1 VVCVRHAAVRTRI
14 AAAAGLLAVIAL
26 GTVAANVEWTRA
38 SGPPVTV
45 ALLQGNVPQE
55 LKWRDEVRT
64 RTLLDYRR
72 MILSAAARIV
82 VLPETAL
89 PAYLDQLP
97 ADYVQSLREHA
108 QQTGKDIVMGTVE
121 REFHGGDF
129 DYYNS
134 VVRIP
139 AGGGAAS
146 YRKRHLVAFGEY
158 IPPGFKWIL
167 AVLKIP
173 LSDFTAG
180 PATQPPL
187 EAGGVRL
194 GVAICYED
202 VYGGELVS
210 FLPSAQ
216 AFLNVSN
223 DAWFGDSFA
232 SEQHLQ
238 SSQMRA
244 LETGRWMVRST
255 NTGVTAA
262 IDERGRVV
270 ARLAAFTAGSVV
282 AGIVPRSG
290 MTPYARTGDAP
301 VVVIL
306 VVAIGVL
313 ALLARRR

>member
-1 VVCVRHAAVRTRI
+1 
-14 AAAAGLLAVIAL
+14 
-26 GTVAANVEWTRA
+26 
-38 SGPPVTV
+38 
-45 ALLQGNVPQE
+45 
-55 LKWRDEVRT
+55 
-64 RTLLDYRR
+64 
-72 MILSAAARIV
+72 
-82 VLPETAL
+82 
-89 PAYLDQLP
+89 
-97 ADYVQSLREHA
+97 
-108 QQTGKDIVMGTVE
+108 MGTVE

-139 AGGGAAS
+139 AGGGVAS
-146 YRKRHLVAFGEY
+146 YRKHHLVAFGEY

-223 DAWFGDSFA
+223 DAWFGESFA
-232 SEQHLQ
+232 AEQHLQ

-244 LETGRWMVRST
+244 LETGRWMMRAT

-262 IDERGRVV
+262 IDDRGRVV

-282 AGIVPRSG
+282 AEIVPRTG
-290 MTPYARTGDAP
+290 MTPYARAGDVP
-301 VVVIL
+301 
-306 VVAIGVL
+306 VVAIVAAAIGLL
-313 ALLARRR
+313 ALLGTRR